1 VLYSVSKVKREYLV
15 SSDKKLRTQPKQSR
29 AEATAETIIQAAI
42 HALEGAEEI
51 DSVTSHNLAVRS
63 GYSVGSLY
71 RYFKNKEDIYTS
83 IWRFFITRLHA
94 GLVPKIEAFP
104 DHGTVRQ
111 LMMMVSGYYF
121 DNLRSRKPGK
131 VIPFYRLFIRSIPD
145 PENIYKTMDVLI
157 PPLMQAQARNQSGT
171 MKIMDE
177 NELRICLRASHAMIR
192 NDFLERAPFFGTP
205 SHQRLVLDLMVRLF
219 QK

>member
-1 VLYSVSKVKREYLV
+1 VSP
-15 SSDKKLRTQPKQSR
+15 DKKLRTQPKQPR
-29 AEATAETIIQAAI
+29 AEVTAETIIQAAI
-42 HALEGAEEI
+42 HALESAEEI
-51 DSVTSHNLAVRS
+51 ESVTSHNLAVRS

-71 RYFKNKEDIYTS
+71 RYFKNKDDLYTS
-83 IWRFFITRLHA
+83 IWRFFVIRLHA
-94 GLVPKIEAFP
+94 GLVPKIESFP

-131 VIPFYRLFIRSIPD
+131 VIPFYRLFIKSVPD
-145 PENIYKTMDVLI
+145 PENIYKTMDILI
-157 PPLMQAQARNQSGT
+157 PPLMQAQIRNQSET

-192 NDFLERAPFFGTP
+192 NDFLERAPYFGTA
-205 SHQRLVLDLMVRLF
+205 SHQRVALDLMVRLF

>member
-1 VLYSVSKVKREYLV
+1 MSA
-15 SSDKKLRTQPKQSR
+15 DKKLRIQPKQSR

-42 HALEGAEEI
+42 NALESAEEI
-51 DSVTSHNLAVRS
+51 ESVTSQNLAVRS

-71 RYFKNKEDIYTS
+71 RYFKNKDDLYAS
-83 IWRFFITRLHA
+83 IWRFFVTRLHA

-131 VIPFYRLFIRSIPD
+131 VIPFYRLFIKAVPD

-157 PPLMQAQARNQSGT
+157 GPLMQAQTRNQSGT

-192 NDFLERAPFFGTP
+192 NDFLERSPYFGTSP
-205 SHQRLVLDLMVRLF
+205 HQRVALDLMVRLF

>member
-1 VLYSVSKVKREYLV
+1 MSA
-15 SSDKKLRTQPKQSR
+15 DKKLRIQPKQSR

-42 HALEGAEEI
+42 YALERAEEI
-51 DSVTSHNLAVRS
+51 ESVTSQNLAVKS

-71 RYFKNKEDIYTS
+71 RYFKNKDDLYTS
-83 IWRFFITRLHA
+83 IWRFFVTRLHA

-111 LMMMVSGYYF
+111 LMIMVSGYYF
-121 DNLRSRKPGK
+121 DNLRSRKPDK
-131 VIPFYRLFIRSIPD
+131 VIPFYRLFIKAVPD

-157 PPLMQAQARNQSGT
+157 GPLMQAQTRNQSGT

-192 NDFLERAPFFGTP
+192 NDFLERSSYFGTS
-205 SHQRLVLDLMVRLF
+205 SHQRVALDLMVRLF

>member
-1 VLYSVSKVKREYLV
+1 MSA
-15 SSDKKLRTQPKQSR
+15 DKKLRIQPKQSR

-42 HALEGAEEI
+42 NALESAEEI
-51 DSVTSHNLAVRS
+51 ESVTSQNLAIRS

-71 RYFKNKEDIYTS
+71 RYFKNKDDLYTS
-83 IWRFFITRLHA
+83 IWRFFVTRLHA

-104 DHGTVRQ
+104 KHGTVRQ

-131 VIPFYRLFIRSIPD
+131 VIPFYRLFIKAVPD

-157 PPLMQAQARNQSGT
+157 GPLMQAQTRNQSGT

-192 NDFLERAPFFGTP
+192 NDFLERSPYFGTS
-205 SHQRLVLDLMVRLF
+205 SHQRVTLDLMVRLF

>member
-1 VLYSVSKVKREYLV
+1 MST
-15 SSDKKLRTQPKQSR
+15 DKKLRIQPKQAR

-42 HALEGAEEI
+42 NALESAEEI
-51 DSVTSHNLAVRS
+51 ESVTSQNLAVRS

-71 RYFKNKEDIYTS
+71 RYFKNKDDLYTS
-83 IWRFFITRLHA
+83 IWRFFVTRLHA

-104 DHGTVRQ
+104 EHGTVRQ

-131 VIPFYRLFIRSIPD
+131 VIPFYRLFIKAVPD

-157 PPLMQAQARNQSGT
+157 EPLMQAQIRNQSGT

-192 NDFLERAPFFGTP
+192 NDFLERSPYFGTS
-205 SHQRLVLDLMVRLF
+205 SHQRVTLDLMVRLF

>member
-1 VLYSVSKVKREYLV
+1 MSA
-15 SSDKKLRTQPKQSR
+15 DKKLRIQPKQSR

-42 HALEGAEEI
+42 NALESAEEI
-51 DSVTSHNLAVRS
+51 ESVTSQNLAVRS

-71 RYFKNKEDIYTS
+71 RYFKNKDDLYTS
-83 IWRFFITRLHA
+83 IWRFFVTRLHA

-104 DHGTVRQ
+104 EHGTVRQ

-131 VIPFYRLFIRSIPD
+131 VIPFYRLFIKAVPD

-157 PPLMQAQARNQSGT
+157 GPLMQAQTRNQSGT

-177 NELRICLRASHAMIR
+177 NELRICLRASHAMVR
-192 NDFLERAPFFGTP
+192 NDFLERSSYFGTS
-205 SHQRLVLDLMVRLF
+205 SHQRVALDLMVRLF

>member
-1 VLYSVSKVKREYLV
+1 MSA
-15 SSDKKLRTQPKQSR
+15 DKKLRIQPKQSR

-42 HALEGAEEI
+42 NALESAEEI
-51 DSVTSHNLAVRS
+51 ESVTSQNLAIRS

-71 RYFKNKEDIYTS
+71 RYFKNKDDLYTS
-83 IWRFFITRLHA
+83 IWRFFVTRLHA
-94 GLVPKIEAFP
+94 GLVPKIEVFP
-104 DHGTVRQ
+104 EHGTVRQ

-131 VIPFYRLFIRSIPD
+131 VIPFYRLFIKAVPD

-157 PPLMQAQARNQSGT
+157 GPLMQAQTRNQSGT

-192 NDFLERAPFFGTP
+192 NDFLERSPYFGTSP
-205 SHQRLVLDLMVRLF
+205 HQRVALDLMVRIF

>member
-1 VLYSVSKVKREYLV
+1 VSA
-15 SSDKKLRTQPKQSR
+15 DKKLRIQPKQSR

-42 HALEGAEEI
+42 NALESAEEI
-51 DSVTSHNLAVRS
+51 ESVTSQNLAIRS

-71 RYFKNKEDIYTS
+71 RYFKNKDDLYTS
-83 IWRFFITRLHA
+83 IWRFFVTRLHA

-104 DHGTVRQ
+104 EHGTVRQ

-131 VIPFYRLFIRSIPD
+131 VIPFYRLFIKAVPD

-157 PPLMQAQARNQSGT
+157 GPLMQAQTRNQSGT

-192 NDFLERAPFFGTP
+192 NDFLERSSYFGT
-205 SHQRLVLDLMVRLF
+205 SLHQRVALDLMVRLF

>member
-1 VLYSVSKVKREYLV
+1 MSA
-15 SSDKKLRTQPKQSR
+15 DKKLRIQPKQSR

-42 HALEGAEEI
+42 NALESAEEI
-51 DSVTSHNLAVRS
+51 ESVTSQNLAVRS

-71 RYFKNKEDIYTS
+71 RYFKNKDDLYTS
-83 IWRFFITRLHA
+83 IWRFFVTRLHA

-104 DHGTVRQ
+104 EHGTVRQ

-131 VIPFYRLFIRSIPD
+131 VIPFYRLFIKAVPD

-157 PPLMQAQARNQSGT
+157 GPLMQAQTRNQSGT

-192 NDFLERAPFFGTP
+192 NDFLERSPYFGTSP
-205 SHQRLVLDLMVRLF
+205 HQRVALDLMIRLF

>member
-1 VLYSVSKVKREYLV
+1 MSA
-15 SSDKKLRTQPKQSR
+15 DKKLRIQPKQSR
-29 AEATAETIIQAAI
+29 AEATAEAIIQAAI
-42 HALEGAEEI
+42 NALESAEEI
-51 DSVTSHNLAVRS
+51 ESVTSQNLAIRS

-71 RYFKNKEDIYTS
+71 RYFKNKDDLYTS
-83 IWRFFITRLHA
+83 IWRFFVTRLHA

-104 DHGTVRQ
+104 EHGTVRQ

-131 VIPFYRLFIRSIPD
+131 VIPFYRLFIKAVPD

-157 PPLMQAQARNQSGT
+157 GPLMQAQTRNQSGT

-192 NDFLERAPFFGTP
+192 NDFLERSSYFGT
-205 SHQRLVLDLMVRLF
+205 SLHQRVALDLMVRLF

>member
-1 VLYSVSKVKREYLV
+1 M

-29 AEATAETIIQAAI
+29 AEVTADIIIQAAI
-42 HALEGAEEI
+42 NAIESAEDIEA
-51 DSVTSHNLAVRS
+51 VTSHNLARKS
-63 GYSVGSLY
+63 GFSVGSLY
-71 RYFKNKEDIYTS
+71 RYFKSKDDLYS
-83 IWRFFITRLHA
+83 SLWLFFVTRLHA
-94 GLVPKIEAFP
+94 GLVPKIDGFP

-111 LMMMVSGYYF
+111 LMMMVSDYYF

-131 VIPFYRLFIRSIPD
+131 VIPFYRLFIRSVPD
-145 PENIYKTMDVLI
+145 PENIHKTMDVLI
-157 PPLMQAQARNQSGT
+157 APLMQAQTRNQSGT

-192 NDFLERAPFFGTP
+192 NDFLERVPDFGTP
-205 SHQRLVLDLMVRLF
+205 SHQRVVLDLIVRLF

>member
-1 VLYSVSKVKREYLV
+1 MSA
-15 SSDKKLRTQPKQSR
+15 DKKLRIQPKQSR

-42 HALEGAEEI
+42 NALESAEEI
-51 DSVTSHNLAVRS
+51 ESVTSQNLAIRS

-71 RYFKNKEDIYTS
+71 RYFKNKDDLYTS
-83 IWRFFITRLHA
+83 IWRFFVTRLHA

-104 DHGTVRQ
+104 EHGTVRQ

-131 VIPFYRLFIRSIPD
+131 VIPFYRLFIKAVPD

-157 PPLMQAQARNQSGT
+157 GPLMQAQTRNQSGT

-192 NDFLERAPFFGTP
+192 NDFLERSPYFGTS
-205 SHQRLVLDLMVRLF
+205 SHQRVALDLMVRLF

>member
-1 VLYSVSKVKREYLV
+1 MA
-15 SSDKKLRTQPKQSR
+15 SDKKLRTQPKQSR
-29 AEATAETIIQAAI
+29 AEATTEIIIQAAI
-42 HALEGAEEI
+42 NALESAEEI
-51 DSVTSHNLAVRS
+51 ESVTSQNLAIRS

-71 RYFKNKEDIYTS
+71 RYFKNKDDLYTS
-83 IWRFFITRLHA
+83 IWRFFVTRLHA

-131 VIPFYRLFIRSIPD
+131 VIPFYRLFIKAVPD

-157 PPLMQAQARNQSGT
+157 GPLMQAQTRNQSGT

-192 NDFLERAPFFGTP
+192 NDFLERSPYFGTS
-205 SHQRLVLDLMVRLF
+205 SHQRVTLDLMVRLF

>member
-1 VLYSVSKVKREYLV
+1 MA
-15 SSDKKLRTQPKQSR
+15 SDKKLRTQPKQSR
-29 AEATAETIIQAAI
+29 AEATTETIIQAAI
-42 HALEGAEEI
+42 NALESAEEI
-51 DSVTSHNLAVRS
+51 ESVTSQNLAVRS

-71 RYFKNKEDIYTS
+71 RYFKNKDDLYTS
-83 IWRFFITRLHA
+83 IWSFFVTRLHA

-131 VIPFYRLFIRSIPD
+131 VIPFYRLFIKAVPD
-145 PENIYKTMDVLI
+145 PENIYKTMNVLI
-157 PPLMQAQARNQSGT
+157 GPLMQAQTRNQSGT

-192 NDFLERAPFFGTP
+192 NDFLERSPYFGTS
-205 SHQRLVLDLMVRLF
+205 SHQRVALDLMVRLF

>member
-1 VLYSVSKVKREYLV
+1 MSV
-15 SSDKKLRTQPKQSR
+15 DKKLRIQPKQAR

-42 HALEGAEEI
+42 NALESAEEI
-51 DSVTSHNLAVRS
+51 ESVTSQNLAIRS

-71 RYFKNKEDIYTS
+71 RYFKNKDDLYTS
-83 IWRFFITRLHA
+83 IWRFFVTRLHA

-131 VIPFYRLFIRSIPD
+131 VIPFYRLFIKAVPD

-157 PPLMQAQARNQSGT
+157 EPLMQAQTRNQSGT

-192 NDFLERAPFFGTP
+192 NDFLERSPYFGTS
-205 SHQRLVLDLMVRLF
+205 SHQRVTLDLMVRLF

>member
-1 VLYSVSKVKREYLV
+1 MA
-15 SSDKKLRTQPKQSR
+15 SDKKLRIQPKQSR
-29 AEATAETIIQAAI
+29 AEATTEIIIQAAI
-42 HALEGAEEI
+42 NALESAEEI
-51 DSVTSHNLAVRS
+51 ESVTSQNLAVRS

-71 RYFKNKEDIYTS
+71 RYFKNKDDLYTS
-83 IWRFFITRLHA
+83 IWRFFVTRLHA

-131 VIPFYRLFIRSIPD
+131 VIPFYRLFIKAVPD

-157 PPLMQAQARNQSGT
+157 GPLMKAQTRNLSGT

-192 NDFLERAPFFGTP
+192 NDFMERNPYFGTT
-205 SHQRLVLDLMVRLF
+205 SHERTVLDLLVRIF

>member
-1 VLYSVSKVKREYLV
+1 MA
-15 SSDKKLRTQPKQSR
+15 SDKKLRIQPKQSR
-29 AEATAETIIQAAI
+29 AEATTEIIIQAAI
-42 HALEGAEEI
+42 NALESAEEI
-51 DSVTSHNLAVRS
+51 ESVTSQNLAVRS

-71 RYFKNKEDIYTS
+71 RYFKNKDDLYTS
-83 IWRFFITRLHA
+83 IWRFFVSRLHA

-131 VIPFYRLFIRSIPD
+131 VIPFYRLFIKAIPD

-157 PPLMQAQARNQSGT
+157 GPLMQAQTRNQSGT
-171 MKIMDE
+171 MKLMDE

-192 NDFLERAPFFGTP
+192 NDFLEKSPYFGTS
-205 SHQRLVLDLMVRLF
+205 SHQRVTLDLMVRLF

>member
-1 VLYSVSKVKREYLV
+1 MST
-15 SSDKKLRTQPKQSR
+15 DKKLRIQPKQAR

-42 HALEGAEEI
+42 NALESAEEI
-51 DSVTSHNLAVRS
+51 ESVTSQNLAVRS

-71 RYFKNKEDIYTS
+71 RYFKNKDDLYTS
-83 IWRFFITRLHA
+83 IWRFFVTRLHA

-104 DHGTVRQ
+104 EHGTVRQ

-131 VIPFYRLFIRSIPD
+131 VIPFYRLFIKAVPD

-157 PPLMQAQARNQSGT
+157 GPLMQAQTRNQSGT

-192 NDFLERAPFFGTP
+192 NDFLERSPYFGTSP
-205 SHQRLVLDLMVRLF
+205 HQRVALDLMVRLF

>member
-1 VLYSVSKVKREYLV
+1 MSA
-15 SSDKKLRTQPKQSR
+15 DKKLRIQPKQSR

-42 HALEGAEEI
+42 NALESAEEI
-51 DSVTSHNLAVRS
+51 ESVTSQNLAVRS

-71 RYFKNKEDIYTS
+71 RYFKNKDDLYTS
-83 IWRFFITRLHA
+83 IWRFFVTRLHA

-104 DHGTVRQ
+104 EHGTVRQ

-131 VIPFYRLFIRSIPD
+131 VIPFYRLFIKAVPD

-157 PPLMQAQARNQSGT
+157 GPLMQAQTRNLSGT

-192 NDFLERAPFFGTP
+192 NDFLERSPYFGTS
-205 SHQRLVLDLMVRLF
+205 SHQRVALDLMVRLF

>member
-1 VLYSVSKVKREYLV
+1 MSA
-15 SSDKKLRTQPKQSR
+15 DKKLRIQPKQSR

-42 HALEGAEEI
+42 NALESAEEI
-51 DSVTSHNLAVRS
+51 ESVTSQNLAIRS

-71 RYFKNKEDIYTS
+71 RYFKNKDDLYTS
-83 IWRFFITRLHA
+83 IWRFFVTRLHA

-131 VIPFYRLFIRSIPD
+131 VIPFYRLFIKAVPD

-157 PPLMQAQARNQSGT
+157 EPLMQAQIRNQSGT

-192 NDFLERAPFFGTP
+192 NDFLERSPYFGTS
-205 SHQRLVLDLMVRLF
+205 SHQRVTLDLMVRLF

>member
-1 VLYSVSKVKREYLV
+1 VSA
-15 SSDKKLRTQPKQSR
+15 DKKLRIQPKQSR

-42 HALEGAEEI
+42 NALESAEEI
-51 DSVTSHNLAVRS
+51 ESVTSQNLAVRS

-71 RYFKNKEDIYTS
+71 RYFKNKDDLYTS
-83 IWRFFITRLHA
+83 IWRFFVTRLHA

-131 VIPFYRLFIRSIPD
+131 VIPFYRLFIKAVPD

-157 PPLMQAQARNQSGT
+157 GPLMQAQTRNQSGT
-171 MKIMDE
+171 MKLMEE

-192 NDFLERAPFFGTP
+192 NDFLEKSPYFGTS
-205 SHQRLVLDLMVRLF
+205 SHQRVTLDLMVRLF

>member
-1 VLYSVSKVKREYLV
+1 MSA
-15 SSDKKLRTQPKQSR
+15 DKKLRIQPKQSR
-29 AEATAETIIQAAI
+29 AEATAEAIIQAAI
-42 HALEGAEEI
+42 NALESAEEI
-51 DSVTSHNLAVRS
+51 ESVTSQNLAIRS

-71 RYFKNKEDIYTS
+71 RYFKNKDDLYTS
-83 IWRFFITRLHA
+83 IWRFFVTRLHA

-104 DHGTVRQ
+104 EHGTVRQ

-131 VIPFYRLFIRSIPD
+131 VIPFYRLFIRAVPD

-157 PPLMQAQARNQSGT
+157 GPLMQAQTRNRSGT

-192 NDFLERAPFFGTP
+192 NDFLERSPYFGTS
-205 SHQRLVLDLMVRLF
+205 SHQRVTLDLMVRLF

>member
-1 VLYSVSKVKREYLV
+1 MA
-15 SSDKKLRTQPKQSR
+15 SDKKLRIQPKQSR
-29 AEATAETIIQAAI
+29 AEATTEIIIQAAI
-42 HALEGAEEI
+42 NALESAEEI
-51 DSVTSHNLAVRS
+51 ESVTSQNLAVRS

-71 RYFKNKEDIYTS
+71 RYFKNKDDLYTS
-83 IWRFFITRLHA
+83 IWRFFVSRLHA

-131 VIPFYRLFIRSIPD
+131 VIPFYRLFIKAIPD

-157 PPLMQAQARNQSGT
+157 GPLMQAQTRNLSGT

-192 NDFLERAPFFGTP
+192 NDFMERNPYFGTT
-205 SHQRLVLDLMVRLF
+205 SHERTVLDLLVRIF

>member
-1 VLYSVSKVKREYLV
+1 MSA
-15 SSDKKLRTQPKQSR
+15 DKKLRIQPKQSR

-42 HALEGAEEI
+42 NALESAEEI
-51 DSVTSHNLAVRS
+51 ESVTSQNLAVRS

-71 RYFKNKEDIYTS
+71 RYFKNKDDLYTS
-83 IWRFFITRLHA
+83 IWRFFVTRLHA

-131 VIPFYRLFIRSIPD
+131 VIPFYRLFIKAVPD

-157 PPLMQAQARNQSGT
+157 GPLMQAQTRNQSGT
-171 MKIMDE
+171 MKLMDE

-192 NDFLERAPFFGTP
+192 NDFLEKSPYFGTS
-205 SHQRLVLDLMVRLF
+205 SHQRVTLDLMVRLF